1 MVNRVWLEYG
11 ALRICLHRIYPANP
25 SKTLFHPHPWPSSM
39 KILKG
44 TYEMGIGFSENND
57 QPPLAATI
65 ILSEGTYYE
74 MIHPK
79 GWHYVCPVENITY
92 SLMISGR
99 PWFDIPYIP
108 PKNLLPLTD
117 KTKEEILDF
126 FRAKYN

>member
-1 MVNRVWLEYG
+1 
-11 ALRICLHRIYPANP
+11 
-25 SKTLFHPHPWPSSM
+25 
-39 KILKG
+39 
-44 TYEMGIGFSENND
+44 MGIGFSENND